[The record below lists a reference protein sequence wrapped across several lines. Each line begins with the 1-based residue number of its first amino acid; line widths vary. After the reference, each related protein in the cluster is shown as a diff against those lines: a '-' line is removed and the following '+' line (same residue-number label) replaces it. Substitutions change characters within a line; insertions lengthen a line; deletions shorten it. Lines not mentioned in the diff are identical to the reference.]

1 MLDFNNMP
9 DNNTFGATVSMFEPS
24 LVYTCQYIKKL
35 RDKASTKV
43 AADMK
48 IKPRFPNDRLTKK
61 NGVP

>member
-1 MLDFNNMP
+1 
-9 DNNTFGATVSMFEPS
+9 MFEPS
-24 LVYTCQYIKKL
+24 LVYTCQYIKKF